1 MDAFAHVTEIK
12 IIAALLFG
20 CFCFW
25 KCRNYMTDQMDL
37 EHSNLGDGHGF
48 EHLQS
53 VEEVM
58 NVGEENDV
66 KL

>member
-25 KCRNYMTDQMDL
+25 KCRKHTTHQMDL
-37 EHSNLGDGHGF
+37 EHSNLGDRHEF
-48 EHLQS
+48 EHLQP
-53 VEEVM
+53 VEQAM
-58 NVGEENDV
+58 NVGEENAV

>member
-25 KCRNYMTDQMDL
+25 KSRNHMTDQMNL
-37 EHSNLGDGHGF
+37 EHSKLRDGHEF
-48 EHLQS
+48 EHFQP

-58 NVGEENDV
+58 NVGEENAV